1 MPTSSPPLPRVPP
14 TRHLTRDHPPM
25 EVKGV
30 VAVSWN
36 SWNLVPASRATTA
49 ICLGLPYLYHL
60 SFVQAERQLLVLF
73 VIIVCAVAPRE
84 ARHGTR
90 RPDRVASPCTR
101 VKVLA

>member
-14 TRHLTRDHPPM
+14 ARHLTRDHPPM

-36 SWNLVPASRATTA
+36 LVPASRATTA
-49 ICLGLPYLYHL
+49 ICLGSPYLYHL
-60 SFVQAERQLLVLF
+60 SFVQAERQLLVLC
-73 VIIVCAVAPRE
+73 VIIVCAVAPHE

-90 RPDRVASPCTR
+90 RPDRVAPPCTR

>member
-1 MPTSSPPLPRVPP
+1 
-14 TRHLTRDHPPM
+14 M

-30 VAVSWN
+30 VAV

-49 ICLGLPYLYHL
+49 ICLGSPYLYHL
-60 SFVQAERQLLVLF
+60 SFVQAERQLLVLC

-90 RPDRVASPCTR
+90 RPDRVCATVRAGQSSR
-101 VKVLA
+101 VGRMGHVPSELRSS